1 MGKRTFSKRL
11 SWRIIAISTIITI
24 VSQLVVVMVSQ
35 LVIAKESRL
44 NPGLVEHP
52 VDMLMRSVSMQVAL
66 VVSGLLSFT
75 VFYFICRA
83 VINRMTRPI
92 TELSDSALHMAKG
105 DFKTQLPEIHSE
117 DEMQTLHDSFV
128 FLQNSIAEYIDE
140 LKATTSANERMESEL
155 NVARNI
161 QMGML
166 RTDFP
171 EMLHALL
178 TPAKE
183 VGGDLYDFVL
193 KDDRLFFA
201 IGDVSGKGVPASLMM
216 AITRSALRF
225 ASGAGHLDE
234 KLTRINNGISESN
247 KNGMFVTLFVG
258 NLDLKTGHLDYCNAG
273 HNPILILPPDGE
285 PYLLKAKP
293 NVAIGLMEGFSFE
306 VESLEL
312 KPGTR
317 IVAYTDGVT
326 EAERADLAQYGT
338 ERLLQWAHN
347 LTETDK
353 GNLQE
358 KAIVESLYDSVKTFV
373 EGNPQNDDIT
383 IVSLSYEP
391 RRGKGN

>member
-1 MGKRTFSKRL
+1 MGKKTFSKRL
-11 SWRIIAISTIITI
+11 SWRIIAISTVITI
-24 VSQLVVVMVSQ
+24 VSQLVVVNVSQ
-35 LVIAKESRL
+35 LIVAKETRRF
-44 NPGLVEHP
+44 PEFAEHP
-52 VDMLMRSVSMQVAL
+52 LELLIHSIPMQIVL
-66 VVSGLLSFT
+66 LVSGLLSFV

-92 TELSDSALHMAKG
+92 TELSDSALNMAKG
-105 DFKTQLPEIHSE
+105 DFKVQLPEIHSE

-140 LKATTSANERMESEL
+140 LKATTTANERMESEL

-178 TPAKE
+178 TPARE

-225 ASGAGHLDE
+225 VSGAGHLDD
-234 KLTRINNGISESN
+234 KLTRINNGISENN
-247 KNGMFVTLFVG
+247 KYGLFVTLFVG

-293 NVAIGLMEGFSFE
+293 NIAIGLMEGFKFE
-306 VESLEL
+306 VESLDL

-326 EAERADLAQYGT
+326 EAERADLAQYGN
-338 ERLLQWAHN
+338 ERLLQWAQQLN
-347 LTETDK
+347 QTDTAQ
-353 GNLQE
+353 QE

-383 IVSLSYEP
+383 IVSLRYEP
-391 RRGKGN
+391 RRSEGS

>member
-1 MGKRTFSKRL
+1 MGKKTFSKRL
-11 SWRIIAISTIITI
+11 SWRIIAISTVITI
-24 VSQLVVVMVSQ
+24 VSQLVVVNVSQ
-35 LVIAKESRL
+35 LIVAKETRL
-44 NPGLVEHP
+44 YPDLAEHP
-52 VDMLMRSVSMQVAL
+52 LELLIHSIPMQIVL
-66 VVSGLLSFT
+66 LVSGLLSFV

-92 TELSDSALHMAKG
+92 TELSDSALNMAKG
-105 DFKTQLPEIHSE
+105 DFKAQLPEIHSE

-140 LKATTSANERMESEL
+140 LKATTTANERMESEL

-178 TPAKE
+178 TPARE

-225 ASGAGHLDE
+225 VSGAGHLDD
-234 KLTRINNGISESN
+234 KLTRINNGISENN
-247 KNGMFVTLFVG
+247 KYGLFVTLFVG

-293 NVAIGLMEGFSFE
+293 NIAIGLMEGFKFE
-306 VESLEL
+306 VESLDL

-326 EAERADLAQYGT
+326 EAERADLAQYSN
-338 ERLLQWAHN
+338 ERLLQWAQQLN
-347 LTETDK
+347 QTDTAQ
-353 GNLQE
+353 QE

-383 IVSLSYEP
+383 IVSLRYEP
-391 RRGKGN
+391 RRGEGS